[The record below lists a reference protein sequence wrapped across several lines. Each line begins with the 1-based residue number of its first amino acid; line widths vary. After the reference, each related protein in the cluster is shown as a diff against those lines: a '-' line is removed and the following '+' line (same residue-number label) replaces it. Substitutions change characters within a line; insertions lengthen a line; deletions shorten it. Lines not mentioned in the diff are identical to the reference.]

1 MSGLFGSL
9 NASVKALTAQSRAL
23 EITGKNLA
31 NVNNI
36 SYARQRVIFGDRGTI
51 VTPDGAESLGIE
63 ALRVEQLRD
72 SLLDGQVMREISL
85 KTALEAEQG
94 GYQRAQAGLGQNIS
108 STTSTGATSTTG
120 DNGIAAAIDDFFN
133 AFGSLAASPTD
144 VGERQSLLQKAS
156 ILSDRFQLADQRLTQ
171 VQSDLGAQ
179 ISTDVDDVNRL
190 LATVADLN
198 GQIGRIEV
206 NASGS
211 AVDLRDQRQ
220 ARLEELAAKMSI
232 EVADTGDGQVQVS
245 ARDASGAI
253 VLLVDRTAV
262 LGSVAFTGTQI
273 TAGSSATAIALGGGS
288 IKGSL
293 HARDG
298 AVHDLLNS
306 LDQLA
311 RQLVTS
317 VNQAYN
323 PNAASAS
330 TGNFFD
336 PAGTTAATFSLA
348 ATVTAANLK
357 ASDGG
362 PAGDNTVAL
371 AISRLAIQT
380 FSTAAGD
387 AIDGTVGGCFSNVVS
402 RLGQALASTNSSSAD
417 QANIE
422 RLVRGQRDAT
432 SGVSLDE
439 EMADLTKYQ
448 RAYQASARVFS
459 IVDQLLD
466 LVVNSLGRG

>member
-9 NASVKALTAQSRAL
+9 IASVKALTAQSRAL
-23 EITGKNLA
+23 EIAGKNLA
-31 NVNNI
+31 NVNNT
-36 SYARQRVIFGDRGTI
+36 SYARQRVIFGDRGTV
-51 VTPDGAESLGIE
+51 VTPQGAESLGIE

-72 SLLDGQVMREISL
+72 SLLDSQVMREISL
-85 KTALEAEQG
+85 KSSLEAEQS

-120 DNGIAAAIDDFFN
+120 DNGLAAAIDDFFN

-144 VGERQSLLQKAS
+144 VGERQGLLQKAG
-156 ILSDRFQLADQRLTQ
+156 ILSDRFQLADQRLAQ
-171 VQSDLGAQ
+171 VQTDLGAQ

-206 NASGS
+206 NAPGS

-220 ARLEELAAKMSI
+220 ARLEELAAKLS
-232 EVADTGDGQVQVS
+232 VDVTDTGDGQVQIS
-245 ARDASGAI
+245 ARDGAGAP
-253 VLLVDRTAV
+253 VLLVDHTAT

-273 TAGSSATAIALGGGS
+273 TAGASATPLALGTGS
-288 IKGSL
+288 INGSL
-293 HARDG
+293 KARDN
-298 AVHDLLNS
+298 AVQDLRDS

-317 VNQAYN
+317 VNQVYN
-323 PNAASAS
+323 PS
-330 TGNFFD
+330 TATGDFFD
-336 PAGTTAATFSLA
+336 AAGTTAATFSLA
-348 ATVTAANLK
+348 AGLTAASLK

-371 AISRLAIQT
+371 AVSRLAT
-380 FSTAAGD
+380 RSFATAAGD
-387 AIDGTVGGCFSNVVS
+387 AIDGTFGGCFSNVVS
-402 RLGQALASTNSSSAD
+402 KLGQSLASANSSSTD
-417 QANIE
+417 QASIE
-422 RLVRGQRDAT
+422 RLVRGQRDAM

-448 RAYQASARVFS
+448 RAYQASARVFT